1 MLPRLRSVPGPQATM
16 LPRLRSVPGPLSH
29 LLGGHLGPALRLEV
43 LLLHR
48 CGSERVETLARSAL
62 LWRLPVASHRL
73 LPVYELLPALN
84 VLNGLPVILDL
95 ALGLGEDLLQLVHLA
110 LQLGLKGEL
119 HVVECEGARGQLIH
133 GCNTAL
139 ASWKQGGVGGEGPE
153 ASHHCNCL
161 VFNILDTADVD
172 SAGINRDE
180 TTHREN
186 LLSWLSIFSDV
197 LFENLDVVSV
207 EKDVDLLV
215 VLVLVLSNTH
225 VVGKI
230 SSDLAL
236 NPYKGGAE
244 EHLPPEVEHEAL
256 PVLFQLLLVLLLL
269 DLLQQVLWSLPGP
282 DSDGLMDEA
291 VLAQLL
297 VLGALVR
304 PVEEL
309 DLGAGH
315 QLGPRLPCLELL
327 TVDPHGFEV
336 EENQTIFL

>member
-1 MLPRLRSVPGPQATM
+1 M
-16 LPRLRSVPGPLSH
+16 
-29 LLGGHLGPALRLEV
+29 
-43 LLLHR
+43 
-48 CGSERVETLARSAL
+48 
-62 LWRLPVASHRL
+62 
-73 LPVYELLPALN
+73 
-84 VLNGLPVILDL
+84 
-95 ALGLGEDLLQLVHLA
+95 
-110 LQLGLKGEL
+110 
-119 HVVECEGARGQLIH
+119 
-133 GCNTAL
+133 
-139 ASWKQGGVGGEGPE
+139 
-153 ASHHCNCL
+153 
-161 VFNILDTADVD
+161 
-172 SAGINRDE
+172 
-180 TTHREN
+180 
-186 LLSWLSIFSDV
+186 LSWLSILSDV

-215 VLVLVLSNTH
+215 VLVLMLSNTH

-230 SSDLAL
+230 SGDLAL
-236 NPYKGGAE
+236 DPYKGGAE

-336 EENQTIFL
+336 EENQTIFLRMVKLGETINSKQNIST